1 MNHRSIT
8 DCLIHEDPA
17 ALAKLADAGSNYI
30 RARIREGD
38 ARDLFTHMLLDPE
51 TKPVRKIARVFARL
65 VAEHVGDKTAL
76 IDRLNLTGPVSVCA
90 SHDYCDSN
98 VFMAEALQDVTGLDA
113 ASELPE
119 MSERT
124 RKLWDYSWRYT
135 KLIGFH
141 RLSAL
146 RGDPDSPP
154 EDIAVDYSLA
164 ERAMTVTLPT
174 APPLED
180 GAFPLDIELDYCG
193 RNPHLQVLCRNHG
206 DAEGEPAVCVRYDQ
220 DGKVVE
226 VIIGDPKVLVVGDF
240 DVTRVRTH
248 KGTGDTPWEI
258 EREANPVCMD
268 GDKLKMPSG
277 QVADVMRL
285 RDRYDNDIE
294 EFRAFSNTYGI
305 LARMDSYPGSGPR
318 HQVYDSI
325 EQAWEINPLTAATTD
340 PSDCSCV
347 PEHPERK
354 VAEGSVDGYTILCG
368 GHPVVTITEPP
379 RWKLFQSERAAQ
391 ISLAEAVE
399 RTTREFKCV
408 GLPYEDFEK
417 ELRVVQATLHADG
430 TMTTESGNHKL
441 PEPHEAS

>member
-1 MNHRSIT
+1 MNPNP
-8 DCLIHEDPA
+8 DPHSLKTVSTVA
-17 ALAKLADAGSNYI
+17 
-30 RARIREGD
+30 RA
-38 ARDLFTHMLLDPE
+38 
-51 TKPVRKIARVFARL
+51 FACL
-65 VAEHVGDKTAL
+65 VADEIGAVKAAIVDEL
-76 IDRLNLTGPVSVCA
+76 NRSSRLDVCC
-90 SHDYCDSN
+90 SHDFCDAN
-98 VFMAEALQDVTGLDA
+98 VFMRQAIHDVTGSFPDTEETSLNCGTTD
-113 ASELPE
+113 
-119 MSERT
+119 T
-124 RKLWDYSWRYT
+124 LWNLAWCYA
-135 KLIGFH
+135 KHVGFS
-141 RLSAL
+141 RLSL
-146 RGDPDSPP
+146 VRGMPDYPP
-154 EDIAVDYSLA
+154 EDINYSLA
-164 ERAMTVTLPT
+164 VRTLTVSLPGL
-174 APPLED
+174 PEPE
-180 GAFPLDIELDYCG
+180 GFPLDIELDYCG
-193 RNPHLQVLCRNHG
+193 RNPHLQVLCRER
-206 DAEGEPAVCVRYDQ
+206 DSAEGEPTVCVRYNS

-226 VIIGDPKVLVVGDF
+226 VLIGSPDILIVGDF
-240 DVTRVRTH
+240 DNAKVKVHR
-248 KGTGDTPWEI
+248 GTGDTPWEI
-258 EREANPVCMD
+258 EREANPVCQA
-268 GDKLKMPSG
+268 GDRLKMPSG
-277 QVADVMRL
+277 QIAEVMRL
-285 RDRYDNDIE
+285 RDRYDNDIAQ
-294 EFRAFSNTYGI
+294 FRAYDETYGI
-305 LARMDSYPGSGPR
+305 LNRLDGYPDSDPR